1 MAASLIFEMNFAT
14 QGAQRPAEPGQPM
27 RILVLGDFS
36 GAAATA
42 SAPRPALGQRPAR
55 RLDID
60 NFDCLMAQLAPCVQ
74 LALDDAVHT
83 FQFRELDDFHPD
95 RLYLKSDAFAA
106 LREQRQRLK
115 NPATFAAAAAWLQ
128 PAGGAAPAPATP
140 ASSGATAG
148 DNPFASLLGGTV
160 SRPAASPSTAA
171 TAPIDQLVRKLLG
184 AMPAGP
190 DPRQA
195 DYVAAVDAVI
205 AERMNAVL
213 HAPAFQALE
222 AAWRGLH
229 MLVTGLEL
237 EESLQLHILDASKA
251 ELRTDALALR
261 RVLVE
266 QPRSAADAAPWSV
279 VCGDYSFDGGEDD
292 VHLLSVLGALAA
304 EAKAPFIGAAAASL
318 LGATSLARQPDA
330 ADWGQADAESAARW
344 QALRASKQ
352 AAWLGLALPRV
363 LLRLPYGK
371 ATDRVDQFDY
381 EEAGPAHR
389 HEDYLWGHASLACA
403 LLLGRAFQ
411 ESEWG
416 MRASDVVDLGD
427 LPAHTV
433 RRDGEAHMQA
443 CAEAYLS
450 ERAAD
455 VILQRG
461 LMPLLSFRN
470 RNAVRLLRS
479 QSIAIPPQALAGA
492 WEY

>member
-1 MAASLIFEMNFAT
+1 MAASLIFELNFAT

-36 GAAATA
+36 GGAAA
-42 SAPRPALGQRPAR
+42 RPALGQRPAR

-60 NFDCLMAQLAPCVQ
+60 NFNALMAQLAPSMS
-74 LALDDAVHT
+74 LALEGATHT

-95 RLYLKSDAFAA
+95 QLYLKSDAFAD
-106 LREQRQRLK
+106 LRGQRQRLK
-115 NPATFAAAAAWLQ
+115 NPATFAAAAAQLR
-128 PAGGAAPAPATP
+128 PADGVPPAPSSPPAAQ
-140 ASSGATAG
+140 ASSGAAGG
-148 DNPFASLLGGTV
+148 DNPFASLLGGVVGTAAA
-160 SRPAASPSTAA
+160 PAA
-171 TAPIDQLVRKLLG
+171 APIDQLVRKLVG

-237 EESLQLHILDASKA
+237 EESLQLHILDATKA
-251 ELRTDALALR
+251 ELRADALALR

-266 QPRSAADAAPWSV
+266 QPRSSADAAPWSLI
-279 VCGDYSFDGGEDD
+279 CGDYSFDGGEDD
-292 VHLLSVLGALAA
+292 VRLLSVLGAVAA
-304 EAKAPFIGAAAASL
+304 EARAPFIGAASASL
-318 LGATSLARQPDA
+318 LGATSLAEQPDA
-330 ADWGQADAESAARW
+330 ADWAPADAESSARW
-344 QALRASKQ
+344 QALRASRQ

-411 ESEWG
+411 DSAWG
-416 MRASDVVDLGD
+416 MSASDVVDLGD

-450 ERAAD
+450 ERAGDA
-455 VILQRG
+455 ILRRG

-479 QSIAIPPQALAGA
+479 QSIATPPQALAGA